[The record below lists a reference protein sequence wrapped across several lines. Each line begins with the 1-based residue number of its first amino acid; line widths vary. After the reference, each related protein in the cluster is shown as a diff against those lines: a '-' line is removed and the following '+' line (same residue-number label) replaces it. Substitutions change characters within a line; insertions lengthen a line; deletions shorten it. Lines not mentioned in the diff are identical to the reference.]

1 MKRSTLSQLVLLLKW
16 SSLVLLIKWSN
27 LSHLVLLRKRSSL
40 SHLALLMTRCS
51 LSIVLLRKWSSLS
64 HLLLLLKRC
73 SLSHLDFLPLNVP
86 CLSTTTHPIGRGK
99 WDCISHLVLLLK
111 RSSLSHLVLFD
122 TKLTK
127 SVSSMLLLKC
137 QWKVMSIGWAV
148 TSQLSSSLSS
158 RATPKILASPFT
170 HVGVSE
176 KQQKA
181 RSFFAIIIERLTWWS
196 FLV

>member
-1 MKRSTLSQLVLLLKW
+1 MKRSTLSHLVLLLKC

-40 SHLALLMTRCS
+40 SHLALLMTR
-51 LSIVLLRKWSSLS
+51 
-64 HLLLLLKRC
+64 
-73 SLSHLDFLPLNVP
+73 